1 MTSETYG
8 GGAWD
13 NPDHHARPP
22 RPAVP
27 AIAPAIFCEAVGPDG
42 WTCDREPHRDDRHKA
57 DEGPSWGA
65 DWVDRVVWPEPL
77 DKIHALARRALE
89 NQDEYPD
96 EGWGPWESILREILE
111 LSRG

>member
-8 GGAWD
+8 GGSWD

-22 RPAVP
+22 RPA
-27 AIAPAIFCEAVGPDG
+27 APAVKTEAFCEAAGPNG
-42 WTCDREPHRDDRHKA
+42 WTCDRAPHSDDRHKA

-65 DWVDRVVWPEPL
+65 DWDTPTGNLEPL
-77 DKIHALARRALE
+77 ERIHALAQAALE
-89 NQDEYPD
+89 
-96 EGWGPWESILREILE
+96 GPYVWQTLQVALKRIEE